1 MEPVVTTVQGE
12 VRGSVADGVYAFFGI
27 PFAAALS
34 GPTRLRPPQPVQPW
48 SGVRDATSYGP
59 APPQVAP
66 PTDEAG
72 TDWDSGVSGD
82 DYLNLNVWTPDP
94 QAAGLPV
101 MVWIQGGQFE
111 LSTTASYDGST
122 FARDGVVCV
131 VINWRVGADGFL
143 YLDDGIANLGLLDQ
157 VAALEW
163 VRDNIGGFGGDPGNV
178 TVFGESAGAMSIG
191 LLLAMP
197 RAQGLFR
204 RAILQ
209 SGAAHHVSSPDI
221 ALRVGRYVAEKL
233 GVPPQRD
240 AIAALP
246 VERLL
251 EVQAEI
257 DAELFALSIPEQ
269 LGPEIVNTMPWEP
282 VLDGDVIPS
291 VPIGRIAAGASA
303 DVDVLVGT
311 NADDWRVFLAFI
323 GDIERVTDE
332 ALAGAVEVHNH
343 FAVASYGLPVEKALA
358 AYRDRY
364 RGVSPGELLS
374 AVKTDWWVR
383 IPALRLADAHAKGP
397 GATYMYEFAWAVPG
411 LGAVHALEVP
421 FVFDQLRRKDVP
433 IFQMLFMGTE
443 APQGLADTMH
453 AAWVSFARD
462 GDPGWPRYDLTRRA
476 TMRFDVE
483 PEIVD
488 DPRSWERDLWQGI
501 R

>member
-1 MEPVVTTVQGE
+1 
-12 VRGSVADGVYAFFGI
+12 
-27 PFAAALS
+27 
-34 GPTRLRPPQPVQPW
+34 
-48 SGVRDATSYGP
+48 VRDATRYGST
-59 APPQVAP
+59 PPQVAP
-66 PTDEAG
+66 ATDAAG

-94 QAAGLPV
+94 GATGLPV

-111 LSTTASYDGST
+111 FSTTASYDGSS

-131 VINWRVGADGFL
+131 VINWRVGVDGFL
-143 YLDDGIANLGLLDQ
+143 YLGDGIANLGLLDQ

-163 VRDNIGGFGGDPGNV
+163 IRDNIGGFGGDPGNV

-191 LLLAMP
+191 VLLAMP
-197 RAQGLFR
+197 RAEGLFR

-209 SGAAHHVSSPDI
+209 SGAAHHVSPPEI

-233 GVPPQRD
+233 GVPPDRD

-246 VERLL
+246 VKRLL

-257 DAELFALSIPEQ
+257 DAELFALSIPDQ

-282 VLDGDVIPS
+282 VIDGDVIPD
-291 VPIGRIAAGASA
+291 VPIERIAAGAAS

-311 NADDWRVFLAFI
+311 NTDDWRVFMAMV
-323 GDIERVTDE
+323 GDIERTTDE
-332 ALAGAVEVHNH
+332 ALAGPVEVHNH
-343 FAVASYGLPVEKALA
+343 FALAAYDLPAEKALA

-364 RGVSPGELLS
+364 PGVSPGELLA

-383 IPALRLADAHAKGP
+383 IPALRLADAHAEGA

-421 FVFDQLRRKDVP
+421 FVFDQLHNDAP

-443 APQGLADTMH
+443 PPQELARTMH
-453 AAWVSFARD
+453 AAWVSFAKD
-462 GDPGWPRYDLTRRA
+462 GDPGWPRYDLARRA
-476 TMRFDVE
+476 TMRFDLQ

-488 DPRSWERDLWQGI
+488 DPRSWERHLWQGL